1 MSNHSGTL
9 YTKELKLR
17 TLYHVNT
24 SQFQHIITWNFF
36 SGPYFS
42 VFGLRKTPYLDTFHA
57 VMLWFQKTWKMT
69 IYRPSVRKMTGFR
82 TLLICVLSHSKIIS
96 INQKLL
102 SRAYL
107 NWIFLLISRSW
118 KVLCFKSNEASK
130 VIYWKIGVLQFK
142 KCFRFTY
149 YGQKL
154 SHHIRTLMVIIFL
167 NFLMFDQIFLSPQ
180 MKKSIIISKK
190 WYTVLFPINGHCWW
204 KKKFSAN

>member
-57 VMLWFQKTWKMT
+57 VMLWFEKTWKMT

-130 VIYWKIGVLQFK
+130 VVYWKIGVLQFK
-142 KCFRFTY
+142 KCFHFTY
-149 YGQKL
+149 
-154 SHHIRTLMVIIFL
+154 
-167 NFLMFDQIFLSPQ
+167 
-180 MKKSIIISKK
+180 
-190 WYTVLFPINGHCWW
+190 
-204 KKKFSAN
+204 